1 LNEIRYVAAT
11 GALGV
16 GVDAEALDKSLEL
29 RPHFIA
35 ADAGTTD
42 AGPFA
47 LGSGTAAFPR
57 EAVKRDLT
65 RVLVAS
71 RKANIP
77 ALIGSAGTAG
87 GDPHVEWVLDI
98 AREIA
103 EENDLPLR
111 TAVIRSEQDPD
122 YLLGLYRDGRVR
134 ALDPAPDIDETVFSH
149 SVRIVGMMG
158 VEPLQAALNGGAD
171 FVLAGRCSDPALF
184 AALPTLRGLPPGLAW
199 HAGKVTECG
208 TMACE
213 GGRGGVITATVRE
226 HEVILRPVGTGLR
239 CTPHSI
245 AAHSLYENAHP
256 YLHKECSGTLDLTH
270 STYTAIDDTAVRITG
285 SEFIPAS
292 DYTVK
297 LEGAE
302 LVGYQSIMVGGIRDP
317 FILRRLDQWLGEV
330 KAYIYGV
337 VERVLMLHPL
347 DWTLT
352 VHVYGRNAVMGIL
365 EPNPSEIPHEV
376 GIVVEATAATQELAT
391 KAAQLS
397 RQPFLHHGVPEWSS
411 GTTSFACLHNPAHID
426 RGAVYRFNLNHVA
439 VPRTKT
445 EMFRT
450 EFVQLGGPRR

>member
-1 LNEIRYVAAT
+1 LDEIRYVAAS

-16 GVDAEALDKSLEL
+16 GVDAEALDQSLDSA
-29 RPHFIA
+29 PHFIA
-35 ADAGTTD
+35 SDAGTTD

-47 LGSGTAAFPR
+47 LGSGNAAFPR

-71 RKANIP
+71 NKADIP

-87 GDPHVEWVLDI
+87 GDPHVEWVLAI

-103 EENDLPLR
+103 EENGLSLR
-111 TAVIRSEQDPD
+111 TAVIRSEQNPD
-122 YLLGLYRDGRVR
+122 YLLELYRQGRVR
-134 ALDPAPDIDETVFSH
+134 ALDPAPDIDETIFARSA
-149 SVRIVGMMG
+149 RIVGMMG
-158 VEPLQAALNGGAD
+158 VEPLQAALDAGAD

-184 AALPTLRGLPPGLAW
+184 AALPIMRGFPAGLAW

-213 GGRGGVITATVRE
+213 GGHGGVITATVRQ
-226 HEVILRPVGTGLR
+226 HEVILRPVGKGLR
-239 CTPHSI
+239 CTPQSI

-270 STYTAIDDTAVRITG
+270 SKYTAVDEASVRITG
-285 SEFIPAS
+285 SEFIPAT

-297 LEGAE
+297 LEGAQ
-302 LVGYQSIMVGGIRDP
+302 LVGHQSIMIGGIRDP
-317 FILRRLDQWLGEV
+317 FILRRLDQWLAEV
-330 KAYIYGV
+330 KAYIYRS
-337 VERVLMLHPL
+337 VERVLALRPS

-352 VHVYGRNAVMGIL
+352 VHVYGRNAVMGAL
-365 EPNPSEIPHEV
+365 EPNASEMPHEV

-397 RQPFLHHGVPEWSS
+397 RQPFLHHGVPEWTS

-439 VPRTKT
+439 VPHTKT

-450 EFVQLGGPRR
+450 EFVQLGGARR

>member
-1 LNEIRYVAAT
+1 LDEIRYVAAS

-16 GVDAEALDKSLEL
+16 GVDAEALNQSLDL
-29 RPHFIA
+29 GPHFIA
-35 ADAGTTD
+35 SDAGTTD

-47 LGSGTAAFPR
+47 LGSGAAAFPR

-71 RKANIP
+71 NKADIP
-77 ALIGSAGTAG
+77 ALIGSVGTAG

-103 EENDLPLR
+103 EENGLSLR
-111 TAVIRSEQDPD
+111 TAVIRSEQNPD
-122 YLLGLYRDGRVR
+122 YLLDLYREGRVR
-134 ALDPAPDIDETVFSH
+134 ALDPAPDIDETIFARSA
-149 SVRIVGMMG
+149 RIVGMMG
-158 VEPLQAALNGGAD
+158 VEPLQAALDAGAD
-171 FVLAGRCSDPALF
+171 FVLAGRCSDSALF
-184 AALPTLRGLPPGLAW
+184 AALPIMRGFPEGLAW

-208 TMACE
+208 TLACE
-213 GGRGGVITATVRE
+213 GGHGGVITATVRE
-226 HEVILRPVGTGLR
+226 HEVILRPVGKGLR
-239 CTPHSI
+239 CTPQSI

-270 STYTAIDDTAVRITG
+270 SKFTAVDEVSVRITG
-285 SEFIPAS
+285 SEFIPAK

-297 LEGAE
+297 LEGAQ
-302 LVGYQSIMVGGIRDP
+302 LVGYQSIMIGGIRDP
-317 FILRRLDQWLGEV
+317 FILRRLDLWLAEV
-330 KAYIYGV
+330 KAYIYRS
-337 VERVLMLHPL
+337 VERVLALRPS

-352 VHVYGRNAVMGIL
+352 VHVYGRNAVMGAL
-365 EPNPSEIPHEV
+365 EPNASEMPHEV

-397 RQPFLHHGVPEWSS
+397 RQPFLHHGAPEWSS
-411 GTTSFACLHNPAHID
+411 GTTSFACLHNPAHIN

-450 EFVQLGGPRR
+450 EFVQLGGSRR

>member
-1 LNEIRYVAAT
+1 LDEIRYVAAS

-16 GVDAEALDKSLEL
+16 GVDAEALNQSLDL
-29 RPHFIA
+29 GPHFIA
-35 ADAGTTD
+35 SDAGTTD

-47 LGSGTAAFPR
+47 LGSGAAAFPR

-71 RKANIP
+71 NKADIP
-77 ALIGSAGTAG
+77 ALIGSVGTAG

-103 EENDLPLR
+103 EENGLSLR
-111 TAVIRSEQDPD
+111 TAVIRSEQNPD
-122 YLLGLYRDGRVR
+122 YLLDLYREGRVR
-134 ALDPAPDIDETVFSH
+134 ALDPAPDIDETTFARSA
-149 SVRIVGMMG
+149 RIVGMMG
-158 VEPLQAALNGGAD
+158 VEPLQAALDAGAD
-171 FVLAGRCSDPALF
+171 FVLAGRCSDSALF
-184 AALPTLRGLPPGLAW
+184 AALPIMRGFPEGLAW

-208 TMACE
+208 TLACE
-213 GGRGGVITATVRE
+213 GGHGGVITATVRE
-226 HEVILRPVGTGLR
+226 HEVILRPVGKGLR
-239 CTPHSI
+239 CTPQSI

-270 STYTAIDDTAVRITG
+270 SKFTAVDEVSVRITG
-285 SEFIPAS
+285 SEFIPAK

-297 LEGAE
+297 LEGAQ
-302 LVGYQSIMVGGIRDP
+302 LVGYQSIMIGGIRDP
-317 FILRRLDQWLGEV
+317 FILRRLDLWLAEV
-330 KAYIYGV
+330 KAYIYRS
-337 VERVLMLHPL
+337 VERVLALRPS

-352 VHVYGRNAVMGIL
+352 VHVYGRNAVMGAL
-365 EPNPSEIPHEV
+365 EPNALEMPHEV

-397 RQPFLHHGVPEWSS
+397 RQPFLHHGAPEWTS
-411 GTTSFACLHNPAHID
+411 GTTSFACLHNPAHIN

-450 EFVQLGGPRR
+450 EFVQLGGSRR

>member
-1 LNEIRYVAAT
+1 MDEIRYVAAS

-16 GVDAEALDKSLEL
+16 GVDAEALDKSLDM

-35 ADAGTTD
+35 SDAGTTD

-103 EENDLPLR
+103 QENALSLR
-111 TAVIRSEQDPD
+111 TAVIRSEQNPD
-122 YLLGLYRDGRVR
+122 YLLGLYREGRVR
-134 ALDPAPDIDETVFSH
+134 ALDPAPDIDEAVFRRRTALH
-149 SVRIVGMMG
+149 SAKCCR
-158 VEPLQAALNGGAD
+158 P
-171 FVLAGRCSDPALF
+171 RS
-184 AALPTLRGLPPGLAW
+184 LR
-199 HAGKVTECG
+199 K
-208 TMACE
+208 
-213 GGRGGVITATVRE
+213 
-226 HEVILRPVGTGLR
+226 
-239 CTPHSI
+239 CT
-245 AAHSLYENAHP
+245 
-256 YLHKECSGTLDLTH
+256 YLHKECSGTLDLTQ
-270 STYTAIDDTAVRITG
+270 SKYTAIDDFSVRITG
-285 SEFIPAS
+285 SEFLPSS

-302 LVGYQSIMVGGIRDP
+302 LVGFQSIMIGGIRDP
-317 FILRRLDQWLGEV
+317 FILQRLDQWLAEV
-330 KAYIYGV
+330 KDHIFRA
-337 VERVLMLHPL
+337 VERVLSLRPP
-347 DWTLT
+347 DWDLT
-352 VHVYGRNAVMGIL
+352 VHVYGRNAVMGAL
-365 EPNPSEIPHEV
+365 EPNASEMPHEI
-376 GIVVEATAATQELAT
+376 GIVVETTAATQELAT

-397 RQPFLHHGVPEWSS
+397 RQPFLHHGVPEWTS
-411 GTTSFACLHNPAHID
+411 GTTSFACLHNPAHIN

-450 EFVQLGGPRR
+450 EFVQLGGAPR

>member
-1 LNEIRYVAAT
+1 LDEIRYVAAS

-16 GVDAEALDKSLEL
+16 GVDAEALDKSLDMH
-29 RPHFIA
+29 PHFIA
-35 ADAGTTD
+35 SDAGTTD

-103 EENDLPLR
+103 QENALSLR
-111 TAVIRSEQDPD
+111 TAVIRSEQNPD
-122 YLLGLYRDGRVR
+122 YLVGLYREGRVR
-134 ALDPAPDIDETVFSH
+134 ALDPAPDIDEAVFTH
-149 SVRIVGMMG
+149 SARIVGMMG
-158 VEPLQAALNGGAD
+158 VEPLQAALHAGAD

-184 AALPTLRGLPPGLAW
+184 AALPIMRGFPPGLAW

-213 GGRGGVITATVRE
+213 GPHGGVITATIRQ
-226 HEVILRPVGTGLR
+226 HEVILRPVGAGLR
-239 CTPHSI
+239 CTPQSI
-245 AAHSLYENAHP
+245 AAHGLYENAHP
-256 YLHKECSGTLDLTH
+256 YLHKECSGTLDLTQ
-270 STYTAIDDTAVRITG
+270 SKYTAIDDFSVRITG
-285 SEFIPAS
+285 SEFQPSS

-302 LVGYQSIMVGGIRDP
+302 LVGFQSIMIGGIRDP
-317 FILRRLDQWLGEV
+317 FILRRLDQWLAEV
-330 KAYIYGV
+330 KDHIFRA
-337 VERVLMLHPL
+337 VERVLSLRPP
-347 DWTLT
+347 DWDLT
-352 VHVYGRNAVMGIL
+352 VHVYGRNAVMGTL
-365 EPNPSEIPHEV
+365 EPNASEIPHEI
-376 GIVVEATAATQELAT
+376 GIVVETTAATQELAT

-397 RQPFLHHGVPEWSS
+397 RQPFLHHGVPEWTS
-411 GTTSFACLHNPAHID
+411 GTTSFACLHNPAHIN

-450 EFVQLGGPRR
+450 EFVQLGGAPR

>member
-1 LNEIRYVAAT
+1 MAVEKPIHRQRSIRLDEIRYVAAT

-16 GVDAEALDKSLEL
+16 GVDAEALDKSLDFS
-29 RPHFIA
+29 PHFIA
-35 ADAGTTD
+35 SDAGTTD

-65 RVLVAS
+65 RVLAAS

-103 EENDLPLR
+103 QENALSLR
-111 TAVIRSEQDPD
+111 TAVIQSEQNPD
-122 YLLGLYRDGRVR
+122 YLLGLYREGCVR
-134 ALDPAPDIDETVFSH
+134 ALDPAPDIDEAVFAH
-149 SVRIVGMMG
+149 SARIVGMMG
-158 VEPLQAALNGGAD
+158 VEPLQAALHAGAD

-184 AALPTLRGLPPGLAW
+184 AALPIMRGFPHGLAW

-213 GGRGGVITATVRE
+213 GGHGGVITATVRG
-226 HEVILRPVGTGLR
+226 HEVILRPVGKGLR
-239 CTPHSI
+239 CTPQSI

-270 STYTAIDDTAVRITG
+270 SKYTAIDDVSVRITG
-285 SEFIPAS
+285 SEFIPAQ

-297 LEGAE
+297 LEGAQ
-302 LVGYQSIMVGGIRDP
+302 LLGYQSIMIGGIRDP
-317 FILRRLDQWLGEV
+317 FIIRRLDQWLAEV
-330 KAYIYGV
+330 KAYIYGA
-337 VERVLMLHPL
+337 VERVLLMHPTDL
-347 DWTLT
+347 TLT
-352 VHVYGRNAVMGIL
+352 VHVYGRNAVMGTL
-365 EPNPSEIPHEV
+365 EPNSSAIPHEV

-391 KAAQLS
+391 KAAQLA
-397 RQPFLHHGVPEWSS
+397 RQPFLHHGAPE
-411 GTTSFACLHNPAHID
+411 GTNRAGRFACLHNPAH
-426 RGAVYRFNLNHVA
+426 
-439 VPRTKT
+439 
-445 EMFRT
+445 
-450 EFVQLGGPRR
+450 

>member
-1 LNEIRYVAAT
+1 LDEIRYVAAS

-16 GVDAEALDKSLEL
+16 GVDAEALDQSLDSA
-29 RPHFIA
+29 PHFIA
-35 ADAGTTD
+35 SDAGTTD

-71 RKANIP
+71 NKANIP

-103 EENDLPLR
+103 EENGLSLR
-111 TAVIRSEQDPD
+111 TAVIRSEQNPD
-122 YLLGLYRDGRVR
+122 YLLELYRQGRVR
-134 ALDPAPDIDETVFSH
+134 ALDPAPDIDETIFARSA
-149 SVRIVGMMG
+149 RIVGMMG
-158 VEPLQAALNGGAD
+158 VEPLQAALDAGAD

-184 AALPTLRGLPPGLAW
+184 AALPIMRGFPAGLAW

-213 GGRGGVITATVRE
+213 GGHGGVITATVRQ
-226 HEVILRPVGTGLR
+226 HEVILRPVGKGLR
-239 CTPHSI
+239 CTPQSI

-270 STYTAIDDTAVRITG
+270 SKYTAVDETSVRITG
-285 SEFIPAS
+285 SEFIPAE

-297 LEGAE
+297 LEGAQ
-302 LVGYQSIMVGGIRDP
+302 LVGYQSIMIGGIRDP
-317 FILRRLDQWLGEV
+317 FILRRLDQWLAEV
-330 KAYIYGV
+330 KAYIYRS
-337 VERVLMLHPL
+337 VERVLALRPS
-347 DWTLT
+347 DWTLS
-352 VHVYGRNAVMGIL
+352 VHVYGRNAVMGAL
-365 EPNPSEIPHEV
+365 EPKASEMPHEV

-397 RQPFLHHGVPEWSS
+397 RQPFLHHGAPEWTS

-450 EFVQLGGPRR
+450 EFVQLGGSQR